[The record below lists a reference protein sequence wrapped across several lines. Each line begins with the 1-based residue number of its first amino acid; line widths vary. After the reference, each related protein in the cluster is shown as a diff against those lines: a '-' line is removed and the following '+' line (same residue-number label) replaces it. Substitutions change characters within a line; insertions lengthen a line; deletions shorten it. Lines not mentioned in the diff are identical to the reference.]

1 MNEVGMRPTLQERA
15 GYLDINGNESY
26 YVEID
31 MATRDG
37 GTAGG
42 NASTELLPGLVLG
55 KLTTGGRYTD
65 YDQDGTDGSQ
75 LEENC
80 VILLEPVDDIS
91 TGHQRAHVAPN
102 GVVRAAQLRW
112 ATAGDKT
119 AFEFGK
125 ASFAA
130 I

>member
-1 MNEVGMRPTLQERA
+1 M
-15 GYLDINGNESY
+15 I
-26 YVEID
+26 EID
-31 MATRDG
+31 TAARDG

-42 NASTELLPGLVLG
+42 NDSTELLPGLILG
-55 KLTTGGRYTD
+55 KVTTGGKYKE
-65 YDQDGTDGSQ
+65 YANAASDGSQ

-80 VILLEPVDDIS
+80 VILLQPINDIS
-91 TGHQRAHVAPN
+91 TGDQRAHVAPN

-112 ATAGDKT
+112 ATAADKT

>member
-1 MNEVGMRPTLQERA
+1 MNEVGMRATLQERA
-15 GYLDINGNESY
+15 GFLDINGHQSY
-26 YVEID
+26 YIEID
-31 MATRDG
+31 SDARDG

-42 NASTELLPGLVLG
+42 NDSKELLPGLVLC
-55 KLTTGGRYTD
+55 KVTTGGLYKE
-65 YDQDGTDGSQ
+65 YANAASDGTQ
-75 LEENC
+75 LEQNC
-80 VILLEPVDDIS
+80 VILLEPINDIS
-91 TGHQRAHVAPN
+91 TGDQRAHVAPN

-112 ATAGDKT
+112 KTAADKT